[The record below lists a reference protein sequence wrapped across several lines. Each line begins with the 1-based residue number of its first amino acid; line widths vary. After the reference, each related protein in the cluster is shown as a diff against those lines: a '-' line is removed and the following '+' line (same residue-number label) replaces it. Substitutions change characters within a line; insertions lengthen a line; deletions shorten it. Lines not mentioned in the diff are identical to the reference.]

1 MIVFDSPRSW
11 GLQKIVNMNKGL
23 LGIEPQIVSSGE
35 DVTKVLIMTPVYK
48 THPIAKLRRFRQCQ
62 VVIK

>member
-1 MIVFDSPRSW
+1 
-11 GLQKIVNMNKGL
+11 MNKGL

-35 DVTKVLIMTPVYK
+35 DVTKALSMIPVYK

-62 VVIK
+62 VIIE